1 MRVPFLV
8 AGLYALSVLASI
20 TTAHAADGDIV
31 LPNEVRQATVFV
43 QCGNRQGS
51 GTIVSATGMVLTNA
65 HVIADVESGGPIT
78 PAASCQVRL
87 IDPTTDRL
95 RYAYDASIARWTF
108 DPTHNQDFAL
118 LQIGM
123 PRSREAL
130 SGPFPFLKIWEFST
144 ADERLW
150 VLGYPGGGNLTTH
163 TGFIQGF
170 SNGFIRTT
178 ATFQPGNS
186 GGTALNGAYNLIG
199 IPTRIVTI
207 TEDGQTQEIRYEL
220 VDIRAVLQWLDQFSP
235 QERDRFF
242 TFADPERSRRTFA
255 FVEQSTLDCT
265 YTVRAPSSSA
275 VYCLLPGDERLIF
288 PNEATFR
295 SWYPSFDQVTRVPD
309 TALSAF
315 RIVRNV
321 TYRPGTL
328 VKSQTS
334 PETYVVSDAF
344 GTMRHIPSETRAIEL
359 WGPNWASLVKDI
371 PDEFFTNYTIGPPL
385 S

>member
-1 MRVPFLV
+1 MRVPLF
-8 AGLYALSVLASI
+8 AAAMCGLSLLI
-20 TTAHAADGDIV
+20 TTPTAQAADPI
-31 LPNEVRQATVFV
+31 LPPEVRQATVFV

-51 GTIVSATGMVLTNA
+51 GTIVSATGYVLTNA
-65 HVIADVESGGPIT
+65 HVIADVESDAPIR
-78 PAASCQVRL
+78 PAAGCQVRL
-87 IDPTTDRL
+87 IDPDTERL
-95 RYAYDASIARWTF
+95 RYTYEASVTRWTF
-108 DPTHNQDFAL
+108 DPTRNQDFAL
-118 LQIGM
+118 LQIGL

-130 SGPFPFLKIWEFST
+130 SGPFPYLKIWEFST
-144 ADERLW
+144 VDERMW
-150 VLGYPGGGNLTTH
+150 VLGYPGGANFTVQ

-178 ATFQPGNS
+178 AAFHPGNS

-220 VDIRAVLQWLDQFSP
+220 VDIRAILQWLDQFNP

-255 FVEQSTLDCT
+255 FVDQSTLDCT
-265 YTVRAPSSSA
+265 YTVRVPSSSA

-315 RIVRNV
+315 RIIRNV
-321 TYRPGTL
+321 THRPGTL

-334 PETYVVSDAF
+334 PETYVVSDVF
-344 GTMRHIPSETRAIEL
+344 GTMRLIPNEARAIEL
-359 WGPNWASLVKDI
+359 WGANWASTVKDI